1 MGQNKPVQGI
11 GVALSQQVGVERIL
25 VERCDS
31 VRVYTFGELHT
42 KVVQVSVVL
51 PIFGREL
58 VGPLVNDD
66 QSHILHHREQL
77 GEGMRR

>member
-1 MGQNKPVQGI
+1 M
-11 GVALSQQVGVERIL
+11 
-25 VERCDS
+25 
-31 VRVYTFGELHT
+31 RVYTFGELHT

-58 VGPLVNDD
+58 VGPLVNND

-77 GEGMRR
+77 GEGMRC

>member
-1 MGQNKPVQGI
+1 M
-11 GVALSQQVGVERIL
+11 
-25 VERCDS
+25 
-31 VRVYTFGELHT
+31 RVYTFGELHT

-66 QSHILHHREQL
+66 QSHILHHREQF